1 MSVKYSIDKQAIA
14 GTPAEAKAV
23 ECTAEHAI
31 DLDDLQSL
39 QDSLLN
45 PDKAQGMAEFF
56 SFLGDA
62 NRLRIISALALKELC
77 VHELAELVNMSESA
91 VSHQLRNLKAIRLVS
106 YRKEGRKVYYRLQDN
121 HVFSLY
127 QAVAEHLDEQD

>member
-1 MSVKYSIDKQAIA
+1 MSVNYSIDKTENTA
-14 GTPAEAKAV
+14 PREA
-23 ECTAEHAI
+23 
-31 DLDDLQSL
+31 DDLQCL
-39 QDSLLN
+39 PEHPLDIDNIHTIQNHLLDA
-45 PDKAQGMAEFF
+45 DKAQQMAEFF

-77 VHELAELVNMSESA
+77 VHELAAIVKMSESA

-106 YRKEGRKVYYRLQDN
+106 YRKEGRRVYYRLQDN

-127 QAVAEHLDEQD
+127 EAVAEHLDEKD

>member
-1 MSVKYSIDKQAIA
+1 MSVNSSIDEAVTTPQAE
-14 GTPAEAKAV
+14 TEDLNCSP
-23 ECTAEHAI
+23 EHSI
-31 DLDDLQSL
+31 DLNHIHNIQNY
-39 QDSLLN
+39 LLAV
-45 PDKAQGMAEFF
+45 DKAQRMAEFF

-77 VHELAELVNMSESA
+77 VHELAAIVNMSESA

-121 HVFSLY
+121 HVFNLY
-127 QAVAEHLDEQD
+127 EAVADHLDEND